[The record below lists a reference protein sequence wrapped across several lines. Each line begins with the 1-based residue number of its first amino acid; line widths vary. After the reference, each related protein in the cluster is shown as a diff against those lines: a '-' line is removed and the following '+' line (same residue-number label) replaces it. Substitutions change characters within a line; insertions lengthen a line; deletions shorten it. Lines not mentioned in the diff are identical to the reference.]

1 MISGLCAFWRRIP
14 RPALFAAV
22 GVLQVL
28 AIGWMVFD
36 RVQILRNGREVRLQ
50 TRAVDPRDFLRGDYV
65 TLSYEIGTVEAGALK
80 DMPSPSRHPHVF
92 VRVAPRADGTFEA
105 KEVSLEP
112 IPVSAPEALL
122 RGRVSYGANC
132 GNESRQFCGTI
143 TLGYGIDRYFVPQGE
158 GGAIEKARDQ
168 RKLIVVAA
176 VAPDGRAA
184 IKRLLIDGK
193 PVYDE
198 PLF

>member
-1 MISGLCAFWRRIP
+1 MP
-14 RPALFAAV
+14 RPLLFAIA
-22 GVLQVL
+22 GALQVL

-36 RVQILRNGREVRLQ
+36 RVQILRNGREVQLQ

-65 TLSYEIGTVEAGALK
+65 TLSYEIATVDAGALK
-80 DMPSPSRHPHVF
+80 DTAAPSRHPHVF
-92 VRVAPRADGTFEA
+92 VRVAPRADGTFGVLG
-105 KEVSLEP
+105 VSLAP
-112 IPVSAPEALL
+112 IAASAPEAVL

-132 GNESRQFCGTI
+132 GSESRQFCA
-143 TLGYGIDRYFVPQGE
+143 TLTVGYGIDRYFVPQGE
-158 GGAIEKARDQ
+158 GREIEKARDQ

-176 VAPDGRAA
+176 VTPDGRAA

-193 PVYDE
+193 SVYDE

>member
-36 RVQILRNGREVRLQ
+36 RVQILRNGREVQLQ

-65 TLSYEIGTVEAGALK
+65 TLSYEIATVDAGALK
-80 DMPSPSRHPHVF
+80 DTPSPSRHPFVF
-92 VRVAPRADGTFEA
+92 IRVAPRADGTFEA
-105 KEVSLEP
+105 KEVSLAP
-112 IPVSAPEALL
+112 IQVAAPEALL
-122 RGRVSYGANC
+122 RGRISYGANC
-132 GNESRQFCGTI
+132 GTESRMFCAS
-143 TLGYGIDRYFVPQGE
+143 LNVGYGIDRYFVPQGE
-158 GGAIEKARDQ
+158 GLAIEKARDQ

-176 VAPDGRAA
+176 VLPDGRAA